1 MTYDVTTLLFV
12 AACVGVGGAAVY
24 YLFVPGAGTPKPA
37 ARPAKRPRAAPSQ
50 QDSQAEQLAALRA
63 RVEAPEKPSD
73 EVLALNGEP
82 EIEWAEAELGR
93 AGPTLAERLAQV
105 QEDARAQAEAAKGPS
120 PIAPWDLKGAEP
132 SHESLAEAL
141 KASAS
146 SASAGA
152 QRPAEPPAATPPSL
166 VQNVE
171 EAPEPPATASRQDAS
186 EPEPIGGSDKPSG
199 GAVFLK
205 GVKPRV
211 DFAKEPSAPELA
223 RSSPE
228 VAPDQIVGQGHPPED
243 SVSAIQTRGHL
254 LLVDDSKVVRV
265 KTEKLLLLAGY
276 EVTTAVDGHDALEKL
291 EGALPDIVITD
302 IEMPNLDGFGL
313 IKAMQESARLSGL
326 PVIVMTSHIRL
337 HLDIA
342 ATQGVVGFLPKPFD
356 DQDLLDQVSH
366 LLES

>member
-12 AACVGVGGAAVY
+12 AACLGVGGAAIY
-24 YLFVPGAGTPKPA
+24 YMFIPGAGAPKPA
-37 ARPAKRPRAAPSQ
+37 ARPARKPKAPASAQ
-50 QDSQAEQLAALRA
+50 DSQDSQAEQLAALRA

-73 EVLALNGEP
+73 DVLALNGEP
-82 EIEWAEAELGR
+82 EIEWAEAEPER
-93 AGPTLAERLAQV
+93 VGPTLAERLAQA
-105 QEDARAQAEAAKGPS
+105 QEASRAQAEPAKGPS
-120 PIAPWDLKGAEP
+120 PIAPWDLKGSEP

-141 KASAS
+141 KASA
-146 SASAGA
+146 AAA
-152 QRPAEPPAATPPSL
+152 RPAEPPSPQQPAPPPLAQQAAPRAEN
-166 VQNVE
+166 VQS
-171 EAPEPPATASRQDAS
+171 APAPQPVAES
-186 EPEPIGGSDKPSG
+186 EKPS

-205 GVKPRV
+205 GVKPRI
-211 DFAKEPSAPELA
+211 DFSQELLSPSQEPALPEA
-223 RSSPE
+223 AQGQATADSSP
-228 VAPDQIVGQGHPPED
+228 PDDPT
-243 SVSAIQTRGHL
+243 SAIQTRGRL

-291 EGALPDIVITD
+291 GGALPDIVITD

-313 IKAMQESARLSGL
+313 IKAMQESERLAGL

>member
-1 MTYDVTTLLFV
+1 MTYDVTTILFV
-12 AACVGVGGAAVY
+12 AACVGVGGAAIY
-24 YLFVPGAGTPKPA
+24 YLFIPGAGAPKPA
-37 ARPAKRPRAAPSQ
+37 ARSTKRPRAASPPSNSV
-50 QDSQAEQLAALRA
+50 DSAAEQLAALRA

-82 EIEWAEAELGR
+82 EIEWAESGADR
-93 AGPTLAERLAQV
+93 VGPTLAERLAQA
-105 QEDARAQAEAAKGPS
+105 QEASSIEAERAKGPS

-141 KASAS
+141 KASAAAGRIPEPESS
-146 SASAGA
+146 SAESASSSHLPPAPPAPPRAESAGA
-152 QRPAEPPAATPPSL
+152 HAAPVQQPMAEP
-166 VQNVE
+166 E
-171 EAPEPPATASRQDAS
+171 
-186 EPEPIGGSDKPSG
+186 KPS

-211 DFAKEPSAPELA
+211 AFAQEELGSRVLPAEAP
-223 RSSPE
+223 
-228 VAPDQIVGQGHPPED
+228 VAVAAVAGERPLED
-243 SVSAIQTRGHL
+243 AISAIQPRGRL

-276 EVTTAVDGHDALEKL
+276 EVTTAVDGYDALEKL
-291 EGALPDIVITD
+291 GGALPDIVITD

-313 IKAMQESARLSGL
+313 IKAMQESESLAGL